1 MPKLNSKNFE
11 RTFFIILLII
21 SLIGTATVY
30 LFKFNG
36 PPIRSDG
43 LGYYAYLPSIFVKG
57 DITMNKFVEDFS
69 SHYDQKKPDQF
80 NGINK
85 YENTGNYLDKYPI
98 GVAIMMSPFFLMG
111 HVTSLIVHN
120 FVPSIEADGYF
131 SPFYHIFVS
140 LGGTFYMLLGLFI
153 LKRILDKYFKP
164 KVVYLTI
171 FLLTFGTNIFHYAT
185 YDAVFSHAYSFF
197 LFASFLYLT
206 IKWYENVGNAHGN
219 SPYSLLLGLVSGL
232 IIVVRPT
239 NAIFL
244 LIFILYGINLEAISK
259 HLTARVK
266 LFLKQ
271 WKHILIIVATCSL
284 LLVPQ
289 LLYWKYITGKFIV
302 FSYTGEGFDFTHPQI
317 TNVLFSVEKGLFFW
331 APILIFAIAGIY
343 LVSKNKKLKAYF
355 LPLISYILL
364 ATYIISAWGDWTYG
378 GSFGHRAFIES
389 FVILAIPMAAFY
401 SWLFEQKNKFVKIS
415 ILILSSI
422 LCFLTIYLMI
432 QYWRGLIPIDGATIN
447 DYINALLNK

>member
-43 LGYYAYLPSIFVKG
+43 LGYYAYLHSIFVKG

-153 LKRILDKYFKP
+153 LKRILD
-164 KVVYLTI
+164 
-171 FLLTFGTNIFHYAT
+171 N
-185 YDAVFSHAYSFF
+185 
-197 LFASFLYLT
+197 
-206 IKWYENVGNAHGN
+206 
-219 SPYSLLLGLVSGL
+219 
-232 IIVVRPT
+232 
-239 NAIFL
+239 
-244 LIFILYGINLEAISK
+244 
-259 HLTARVK
+259 
-266 LFLKQ
+266 
-271 WKHILIIVATCSL
+271 
-284 LLVPQ
+284 
-289 LLYWKYITGKFIV
+289 
-302 FSYTGEGFDFTHPQI
+302 
-317 TNVLFSVEKGLFFW
+317 
-331 APILIFAIAGIY
+331 
-343 LVSKNKKLKAYF
+343 
-355 LPLISYILL
+355 
-364 ATYIISAWGDWTYG
+364 
-378 GSFGHRAFIES
+378 
-389 FVILAIPMAAFY
+389 
-401 SWLFEQKNKFVKIS
+401 
-415 ILILSSI
+415 
-422 LCFLTIYLMI
+422 
-432 QYWRGLIPIDGATIN
+432 
-447 DYINALLNK
+447 